1 MGTLWKIALRNTVR
15 HKRRTIITAVVM
27 TAGIG
32 FFIFF
37 DSMLTGMDGMTIDNM
52 ASYSTSSVKARN
64 PSYVE
69 DEAAHPLD
77 KGVADA
83 SGALAAIR
91 GAGYEAA
98 PRLRFVARLSNYE
111 DEIPVIA
118 DAVDPVADARV
129 FAVASSVAEGSWLA
143 AGTEANEAVL
153 GSGLAEELGLSLGD
167 EILVSAQT
175 VNDAT
180 NADAFVVV
188 GLVSSP
194 SPELNRSG
202 FFVSLP
208 AARRLL
214 DADAE
219 LATEI
224 DVFLPKTTLG
234 LEASIARS
242 DEAAARLAPLLPGQR
257 LDSLGDLAKDY
268 LAMRNMKAKFSYV
281 MIFVVLIIAAVGIVN
296 TILMSVYARIREI
309 GVLRAYGMTAKDI
322 GRLFTLEGMVIG
334 AVGSALGVGF
344 GALLDFFMIRFGF
357 NLDAM
362 MGDIASASVPISGML
377 YGVWNPKTMVAGFVF
392 GLAVS
397 LISARIPARMAARME
412 PTDALRFS

>member
-1 MGTLWKIALRNTVR
+1 A
-15 HKRRTIITAVVM
+15 
-27 TAGIG
+27 
-32 FFIFF
+32 
-37 DSMLTGMDGMTIDNM
+37 
-52 ASYSTSSVKARN
+52 
-64 PSYVE
+64 E
-69 DEAAHPLD
+69 
-77 KGVADA
+77 
-83 SGALAAIR
+83 ALAAIR

-118 DAVDPVADARV
+118 DAVDPEADARV
-129 FAVASSVAEGSWLA
+129 FAVARSVSEGSWLA
-143 AGTEANEAVL
+143 AATDANEAVL
-153 GSGLAEELGLSLGD
+153 GSGLAKELALGLGD

-188 GLVSSP
+188 GLVSCP

-202 FFVSLP
+202 FFVSLH

-214 DADAE
+214 DTDDE
-219 LATEI
+219 LVNEI
-224 DVFLPKTTLG
+224 DVFLPKAPGG
-234 LEASIARS
+234 LEASIARA
-242 DEAAARLAPLLPGQR
+242 DEAAAKLSPLLPGQR
-257 LDSLGDLAKDY
+257 LDSLGELAKDY

-322 GRLFTLEGMVIG
+322 GRLFTLEGMAIG

-377 YGVWNPKTMVAGFVF
+377 YGVWNPKTMVVGFVF
-392 GLAVS
+392 GLVVS
-397 LISARIPARMAARME
+397 LVAARIPARMAARME